1 MRRARGQATVEL
13 ALTALV
19 WVSILG
25 VGLYLT
31 EIHFTGLKVHEAAAF
46 AAFEASR
53 QSALDVS
60 ARSGSQLGGLPAAAS
75 AVGQRRY
82 QGLSG
87 VDPSGGGTTWDQVV
101 VRADGVS
108 VQCARETSF
117 DLPRGTDLASNP
129 APYPDVSNL
138 EAIADH
144 LTQSATST
152 EYRRLLAD
160 LDRMYP
166 TQGGVACRASAEVSV
181 LRAPIH
187 FMEGAGFFK
196 TANISQGALVL
207 CSPGRAVGG
216 QCVGSYGI
224 LLGDFGLDHS
234 GIAADADN
242 DCLLDRNGPRCA
254 NATYQQMARSL
265 YEDNIGQV
273 TQQAWGSAYAGIV
286 NGGASPIDE
295 RTFWMSFSGE
305 EHGFLDGWPLPSP
318 DPTSA
323 PLRVDRFYNT
333 SGAWNGFPPAA
344 GTTPVPQD
352 RPPAPRNG
360 CWLGLPGC

>member
-1 MRRARGQATVEL
+1 V
-13 ALTALV
+13 V
-19 WVSILG
+19 
-25 VGLYLT
+25 
-31 EIHFTGLKVHEAAAF
+31 
-46 AAFEASR
+46 
-53 QSALDVS
+53 
-60 ARSGSQLGGLPAAAS
+60 
-75 AVGQRRY
+75 QRRY

-87 VDPSGGGTTWDQVV
+87 VDPAGGGSTWDQVV
-101 VRADGVS
+101 TRADGATVVCS
-108 VQCARETSF
+108 REPGF
-117 DLPRGTDLASNP
+117 DLQRGTGPGASP

-138 EAIADH
+138 AAIGDH
-144 LTQSATST
+144 LTQSASSA

-160 LDRMYP
+160 LDRIYP
-166 TQGGVACRASAEVSV
+166 IQGGVACQASARVSV

-187 FMEGAGFFK
+187 FLEGVGFFK
-196 TANISQGALVL
+196 ASNISQGALVL
-207 CSPGRAVGG
+207 CSPGRAVDG
-216 QCVGSYGI
+216 QCVGSYGM

-234 GIAADADN
+234 AIAADADH

-254 NATYQQMARSL
+254 NATYQQMVRTL
-265 YEDNIGQV
+265 YEDNVGQL

-318 DPTSA
+318 DPTSP

-333 SGAWNGFPPAA
+333 SGAWNGFPPPP
-344 GTTPVPQD
+344 GSIPNPQD
-352 RPPAPRNG
+352 RPPTPRNG